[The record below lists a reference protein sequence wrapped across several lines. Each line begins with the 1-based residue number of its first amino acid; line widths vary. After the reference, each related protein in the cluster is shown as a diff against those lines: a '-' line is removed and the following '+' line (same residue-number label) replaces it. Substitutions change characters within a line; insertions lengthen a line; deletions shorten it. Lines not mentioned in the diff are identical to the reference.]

1 MQTSTTSR
9 TTAPIGASDV
19 VGVHEPRPRISWG
32 AVMAGA
38 ILALVVQLLLQ
49 MLGAGIGLSTVD
61 PLRPGDTPSASAFAT
76 TAGIWWAVGGLI
88 AAYIGGWLAGKL
100 AGVARAGDGAWHGLM
115 SWAVSTLVTV
125 YVLSTAAG
133 SLLSGATNV
142 AGTAA
147 SATATAATGA
157 AASNPG
163 AASDAARAATT
174 ARNQLSAPENE
185 QKAREVADA
194 TTRNASRA
202 MLWGFLAL
210 ALGSLLASLGGRAGR
225 PRGLND

>member
-1 MQTSTTSR
+1 MQTTTSHV
-9 TTAPIGASDV
+9 TAP
-19 VGVHEPRPRISWG
+19 VGVTETVGIQQLRPRISWG

-61 PLRPGDTPSASAFAT
+61 PLRPGDTPSATAFAT

-88 AAYIGGWLAGKL
+88 AAYVGGWLAGKL
-100 AGVARAGDGAWHGLM
+100 AGVSRPGDGAWHGLM

-133 SLLSGATNV
+133 SLLSGASNV

-163 AASDAARAATT
+163 VASEAARAATA
-174 ARNQLSAPENE
+174 ARNQLSAPGTE
-185 QKAREVADA
+185 QKAREAADA
-194 TTRNASRA
+194 TARNASRA
-202 MLWGFLAL
+202 MLGGFLAL

-225 PRGLND
+225 ARTLND